1 MELKT
6 ETGQYII
13 SKQEWEFLNFAKETI
28 GKIRNN
34 WFSSGRAW
42 DKLYKMN
49 EKLNERTK
57 TDS

>member
-1 MELKT
+1 MELEKKDGT
-6 ETGQYII
+6 FII
-13 SKQEWEFLNFAKETI
+13 SKEEHEFLNFAKEVI

-42 DKLYKMN
+42 DKLYKMS